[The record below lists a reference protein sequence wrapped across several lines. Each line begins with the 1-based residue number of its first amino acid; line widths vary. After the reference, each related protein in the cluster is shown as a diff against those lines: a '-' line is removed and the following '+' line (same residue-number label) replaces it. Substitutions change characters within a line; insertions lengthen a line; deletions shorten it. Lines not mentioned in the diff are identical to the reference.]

1 VALIGERPLTYR
13 ELNRRANQLAHRLR
27 ALGVRPD
34 VLVGICVERS
44 VEMIVGL
51 LAILNPG
58 GAYVPGIRPPPERLA
73 FMLADPRPRW
83 CSLSSDT
90 CPSSRG
96 PRPRSSVSTMRRPR
110 GAESPGRIPKAR

>member
-1 VALIGERPLTYR
+1 MALIEERPLTYC

-34 VLVGICVERS
+34 VLVGICVKRS

-58 GAYVPGIRPPPERLA
+58 GAYVPLDPGLPPSDSPSCWRMPGPGGADSAATPVLA
-73 FMLADPRPRW
+73 
-83 CSLSSDT
+83 
-90 CPSSRG
+90 RG
-96 PRPRSSVSTMRRPR
+96 DH
-110 GAESPGRIPKAR
+110 APGRLSRR